1 MENEG
6 LKKNSGALFVFIHA
20 PGCFLVFPWGFFFFG
35 EIKSL
40 CIVDCLS
47 KMVNRFVC

>member
-20 PGCFLVFPWGFFFFG
+20 PGCFLVFPWVILC